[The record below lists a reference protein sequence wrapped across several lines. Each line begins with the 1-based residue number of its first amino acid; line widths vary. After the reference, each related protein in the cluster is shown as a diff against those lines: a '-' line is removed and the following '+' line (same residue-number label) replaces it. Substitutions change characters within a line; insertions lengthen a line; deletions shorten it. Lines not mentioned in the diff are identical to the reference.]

1 MSLRDKFTTNVLCG
15 FMLTGV
21 CYHQQSPQAIV
32 LIWLRSFFRRLCKL
46 LFLLF
51 SSRGVNAE
59 TSDPRW
65 CYLASDALTAVTEVT
80 VLLPFP
86 SQLPCLPPLS
96 CLDILNPQGFH
107 CLRVVFFLLT
117 LWRFSLDLF
126 FSLRSLKCYGRFQS
140 SPCVAFIDPISY

>member
-15 FMLTGV
+15 SMLTGV
-21 CYHQQSPQAIV
+21 CCHQHSPQATV
-32 LIWLRSFFRRLCKL
+32 FIWLRSFFCRLCKL

-65 CYLASDALTAVTEVT
+65 CYLASDALNAVTEVT

-96 CLDILNPQGFH
+96 CLDILSPQGVH
-107 CLRVVFFLLT
+107 CLHVVSFLLT
-117 LWRFSLDLF
+117 LWAYSGDFPLIA
-126 FSLRSLKCYGRFQS
+126 S
-140 SPCVAFIDPISY
+140 SP